1 MAITN
6 LGRLAV
12 IARLNTPERFE
23 IELAIPRFILWFVML
38 PVIPVTIFGLAHLLG
53 GEVMTGVVLL
63 LGLNGAFYLGY
74 AALSERTVLIL
85 DKPSG
90 LVTVR
95 RDSRF
100 RARSD
105 TYPLDALDSAELE
118 RTHTSAEERAT
129 SKVMLVFRNTRP
141 ATRIALSG
149 WGVSGDGPGR
159 IANEINDWLRR
170 SVFSPNDP

>member
-1 MAITN
+1 MM
-6 LGRLAV
+6 
-12 IARLNTPERFE
+12 ARLNTPERFE

-53 GEVMTGVVLL
+53 GEVMTGLILL
-63 LGLNGAFYLGY
+63 LGLNGAYYLGY
-74 AALSERTVLIL
+74 AALTERTVLIL

-159 IANEINDWLRR
+159 IANETNDWLRR